1 MSFFDVAP
9 MFAADYYKIGH
20 AVKMQPADAKMVYS
34 TWTARSNKYHKDCAK
49 TMVFGHQYTI
59 QRLLNY
65 WQAEFFNQPIDLL
78 ESEWNRVIKDTFH
91 PGYADFSKFRK
102 LYELGYLPISI
113 MGVPEGT
120 LLPIGIP
127 DHVIFST
134 DPEFAWLPQFNDD
147 TLIYVADMIDANQK
161 LAEIQGSK
169 KAWGG
174 WSMYPDS
181 VMDVVPIGLEN

>member
-1 MSFFDVAP
+1 MSFFDDAP

-91 PGYADFSKFRK
+91 PGYADFSKFRSLAIFPFQLWEFPK
-102 LYELGYLPISI
+102 VHFFLSVFQIMLSFLLILNLHGFRSLLKIS
-113 MGVPEGT
+113 GVQITGFLL
-120 LLPIGIP
+120 LLPRQP
-127 DHVIFST
+127 S
-134 DPEFAWLPQFNDD
+134 
-147 TLIYVADMIDANQK
+147 IDV
-161 LAEIQGSK
+161 S
-169 KAWGG
+169 
-174 WSMYPDS
+174 
-181 VMDVVPIGLEN
+181 